1 MKRVVWL
8 RVYRGKEVL
17 KKEDGSIS
25 NENQLVK
32 LTHDTL
38 EWHNYLS
45 GLKAT
50 PYCKVEVEKVLQP
63 SEEIITKEERKGL
76 EMVKTKSVKTNYEEL
91 EIPKDIYNE
100 VLVAHKGNQN
110 VVLTP
115 EQKEIAELKAL
126 VGTLVAK
133 AEKPKKE
140 KEKSPKKD
148 TKDVDEKALKKQL
161 RAEYKVKFG
170 KGAFNGWSADQLK
183 EKLAE
188 K

>member
-17 KKEDGSIS
+17 TKSDGSIS

-38 EWHNYLS
+38 EWNNYLS

-50 PYCKVEVEKVLQP
+50 PYCKVEVVKVLQP
-63 SEEIITKEERKGL
+63 SEKIITTEERKGL
-76 EMVKTKSVKTNYEEL
+76 ETVKTKSLETTYEEL
-91 EIPKDIYNE
+91 DIPDDIKNEI
-100 VLVAHKGNQN
+100 LVAHKGNQN
-110 VVLTP
+110 VVLTSD
-115 EQKEIAELKAL
+115 QKEIAELKATVKAL
-126 VGTLVAK
+126 VK
-133 AEKPKKE
+133 ESKKKKDKKPKKE
-140 KEKSPKKD
+140 KDSEN
-148 TKDVDEKALKKQL
+148 VDQDALKKQL

-170 KGAFNGWSADQLK
+170 KNAFNGWDADKLK

-188 K
+188 